1 MHGRRLLLN
10 MLFLSVPLATLSAC
24 SAITSALI
32 KEFAGKKKP
41 AEATPEIVQVTPAP
55 DTTGSVFLNSPKLTG
70 IFLNPDGSPVADAGL
85 TVVETNVATM
95 TDSSGEFVLPVLA
108 IPAVDFDIRLS
119 FEKTDPD
126 SGDSFLFDRVVS
138 VSLPPDLALLVQ
150 AAKDEPTAARS
161 IELRL
166 ALMLPRAPIGQPTA
180 GGQDDKYLMSSV
192 SLPTNSNGKSFAILP
207 HIRGLT
213 GIAKHEDVSIGS
225 SVRFEWDAPEG
236 SVVLIGYGKN
246 IADVAAWTG
255 EQSSTAVEV
264 VSQYEDCSDSTFRN
278 TSNGP
283 LDPILGK
290 CGLIFSSDANA
301 KLNTNGDYYFRVAVV
316 SADLVWLSPLE
327 KAKHSASRWYQYHSE
342 VESCT
347 LDYFGPSLMDETG
360 TTVDTAKFGP
370 TLPACDAGRVGQAFC
385 TGSDGISPSK
395 CTSCETNLFVCK

>member
-1 MHGRRLLLN
+1 MHGGRLLLN
-10 MLFLSVPLATLSAC
+10 VLLLSVPLATLTAC

-41 AEATPEIVQVTPAP
+41 ADATPEIVQVTPAP
-55 DTTGSVFLNSPKLTG
+55 DNTGSVLVNGPQLTG
-70 IFLNPDGSPVADAGL
+70 ILLNPDGTPVADAGI
-85 TVVETNVATM
+85 TVVETNIAAT
-95 TDSSGEFVLPVLA
+95 TNSSGEFALPVLG
-108 IPAVDFDIRLS
+108 IPAANFEMRLS
-119 FEKTDPD
+119 FERTDAD
-126 SGDSFLFDRVVS
+126 SGESFLFDRVVAIT
-138 VSLPPDLALLVQ
+138 LPPDLAVLVQ
-150 AAKDEPTAARS
+150 ATKDDPTATNV
-161 IELRL
+161 IEPRL

-192 SLPTNSNGKSFAILP
+192 SLPIAANGKSFAVLP

-213 GIAKHEDVSIGS
+213 GIAKYEDVSIGS
-225 SVRFEWDAPEG
+225 SVRFEWDAPEWAI
-236 SVVLIGYGKN
+236 VMIGYGKN
-246 IADVAAWTG
+246 SADIAAWKG
-255 EQSSTAVEV
+255 EQPSAQVEV
-264 VSQYEDCSDSTFRN
+264 ISRYEDCSEETFRN
-278 TSNGP
+278 VTAGP

-290 CGLIFSSDANA
+290 CGLTFSNDANA
-301 KLNTNGDYYFRVAVV
+301 KLNMNDDYYFRVAVV

-385 TGSDGISPSK
+385 TGSDSISPSK